1 MPTRARRFLAL
12 AALLGLAAGCAHRPT
27 PSGPAAAASIAPLAP
42 RPPAATHDS
51 EPPPATRRSRPG
63 TPFTRAQ
70 PDQPFSP
77 LLVVTTQVA
86 HDDIFLHVLAGS
98 GPGYQPVRKLYHGQ
112 RVFILPLARNYA
124 FDALENADLTF
135 ELSVRKPDGR
145 LDGAPLSAS
154 LWQGMVSSPDLLLY
168 PSSTVSFYAAPDDPV
183 GEYQILVRIHDHLAG
198 VVSELS
204 HTLEIEAYG
213 APPLPEDFDSERWFQ
228 SYYLAPTPEFAL
240 PALPLFFQKL
250 PADKRAGAIPPLLG
264 FYDQLLTDNPWLL
277 PSFGARLAAAEADE
291 AFALS
296 LVLGFHLR
304 AASAPPAGLDTGL
317 WDRLADFR
325 GHAWPA
331 DPDAPL
337 LQASQL
343 DALWGRFFA
352 SALYAPLQRLLEP
365 LANTADLGAAERWR
379 KALPDA
385 ESQELLP
392 MPDLEDPETPVE
404 IRREVLLRTAL
415 WSLRANA
422 RQHPLV
428 RGYLEQTLRTG
439 DLAPGA
445 RALLERAL
453 RADTG
458 PTTPA
463 TPAVAVAPSAP
474 NS

>member
-1 MPTRARRFLAL
+1 MSPRARRLLAS
-12 AALLGLAAGCAHRPT
+12 AALLGFLAGCAHRPM
-27 PSGPAAAASIAPLAP
+27 PRESAKAAPVIPAGPQSAAP
-42 RPPAATHDS
+42 HDS
-51 EPPPATRRSRPG
+51 EPPPVARRSRPG

-70 PDQPFSP
+70 PAQPFSP

-86 HDDIFLHVLAGS
+86 HDDIFLHVLSGS
-98 GPGYQPVRKLYHGQ
+98 GPGYQPVRRLYRGQ
-112 RVFILPLARNYA
+112 RVFILPIARNYA
-124 FDALENADLTF
+124 FDALETADLTF
-135 ELSVRKPDGR
+135 ELLVRKPDGS

-154 LWQGMVSSPDLLLY
+154 LWQGAVSAPDLLLY
-168 PSSTVSFYAAPDDPV
+168 PSTTVSFHAAPEDPV
-183 GEYQILVRIHDHLAG
+183 GEYQLVVRVRDHLADQ
-198 VVSELS
+198 VQELS
-204 HTLEIEAYG
+204 QTLVLEDY
-213 APPLPEDFDSERWFQ
+213 APPSLPPDFDSERWFQ

-240 PALPLFFQKL
+240 PALPLFFKKL

-264 FYDQLLTDNPWLL
+264 FYDQILRDNPWLL
-277 PSFGARLAAAEADE
+277 PAFGARLETADPDE

-304 AASAPPAGLDTGL
+304 ADSAPPEGLSPAL

-325 GHAWPA
+325 VHAWPA

-337 LQASQL
+337 LLASQL

-352 SALYAPLQRLLEP
+352 SALYAPVQRLLEP
-365 LANTADLGAAERWR
+365 LVNTADLGAAERWR
-379 KALPDA
+379 KTLPAAGGEDA
-385 ESQELLP
+385 YLS
-392 MPDLEDPETPVE
+392 PDLEDPDTPVE

-453 RADTG
+453 RVDSA
-458 PTTPA
+458 A
-463 TPAVAVAPSAP
+463 EAPAVAAAPAAP